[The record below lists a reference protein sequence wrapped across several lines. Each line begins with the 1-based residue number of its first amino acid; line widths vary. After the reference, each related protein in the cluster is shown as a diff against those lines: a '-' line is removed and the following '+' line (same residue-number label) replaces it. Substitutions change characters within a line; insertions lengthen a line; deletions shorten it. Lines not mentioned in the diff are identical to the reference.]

1 MGKRISKIYLR
12 KLESFLDDRERPSY
26 RNKVKPEELL
36 ETLNF
41 VNKAVQ
47 FTMKFSDKEILFLDI
62 WIKRDSSGVWMDLYQ
77 KPTNAQRYLPYSQVT
92 QNIS

>member
-1 MGKRISKIYLR
+1 MSFIE
-12 KLESFLDDRERPSY
+12 KLVRQLWVPFSDDRERPLY

-77 KPTNAQRYLPYSQVT
+77 KPTNAQRCLPYSQVT